1 MPWVTDNNGENK
13 YVVSI
18 YDKDC
23 LPTWEELYNQF
34 YKKRMFNYEPHNR
47 AHIFQNDHYWNRPIR
62 KMLLAWGCN
71 QLNKMIFED
80 GVDVAQFLRCKYG
93 SLFEKVHFI
102 LVNGTSIKEGEQIL
116 DDEIIDLTQL
126 KCAPP
131 IYSCKVPST
140 GEPSIFQSNH
150 PHIDID
156 ELNHPIQIVAVL
168 STDVGLS
175 VSTSQELEEVIRFV
189 LKDVINYFENGIGWK
204 DVEGNILPSDQP
216 SKKCEGAGFDPAL

>member
-1 MPWVTDNNGENK
+1 MPWVTDNTGEKK

-47 AHIFQNDHYWNRPIR
+47 GHNFQNDPFWNRPTR

-71 QLNKMIFED
+71 QLNKMVFED

-93 SLFEKVHFI
+93 SPFEKVHFV
-102 LVNGTSIKEGEQIL
+102 LVNGSSIKEGEQIL
-116 DDEIIDLTQL
+116 SDEIIDLIQL
-126 KCAPP
+126 KGAPP
-131 IYSCKVPST
+131 IYSCKLPST
-140 GEPSIFQSNH
+140 GGLSLFTSNY

-156 ELNHPIQIVAVL
+156 ELDHPIQIVAVA

-175 VSTSQELEEVIRFV
+175 VPTSEELEEVIRFV
-189 LKDVINYFENGIGWK
+189 IKDVINYFENGIGWK
-204 DVEGNILPSDQP
+204 DAEGNILPSDQP

>member
-1 MPWVTDNNGENK
+1 MPWTTDASGEKK

-23 LPTWEELYNQF
+23 LPTWEELYKQF

-47 AHIFQNDHYWNRPIR
+47 GHNFQNDPYWNRPAR
-62 KMLLAWGCN
+62 KMILAWACN
-71 QLNKMIFED
+71 QLNKMVFED
-80 GVDVAQFLRCKYG
+80 GVDVIQFLRYKYG
-93 SLFEKVHFI
+93 TSFEKVHFI
-102 LVNGTSIKEGEQIL
+102 LVNDSIIKEGEREMC
-116 DDEIIDLTQL
+116 DEIINLIQL

-131 IYSCKVPST
+131 IYSCNIPST
-140 GEPSIFQSNH
+140 GKPSIFQSNH

-156 ELNHPIQIVAVL
+156 NLDHPIQIVAVA
-168 STDVGLS
+168 SNDVGLYIH
-175 VSTSQELEEVIRFV
+175 TSEELEEVIRFV

-204 DVEGNILPSDQP
+204 DAEGNILPSDQP